1 MSTQNVISLGSRK
14 AQNEAMWLRMRKLG
28 DSIAEP
34 ILGLFV
40 ACNDKD
46 TALLDKYMCEL
57 RAVAARELG
66 LSEVSNQATK
76 GLKP

>member
-1 MSTQNVISLGSRK
+1 MSAQNVISLGSCK
-14 AQNEAMWLRMRKLG
+14 AQNEATWMRIRKTG
-28 DSIAEP
+28 DNISTP

-40 ACNDKD
+40 ACQRRDQEM
-46 TALLDKYMCEL
+46 ADKYMREL

-76 GLKP
+76 GPKP